1 MNVFPHAMA
10 NGRNHIGTMK
20 GKLNGVI
27 AAKTPIGWRI
37 MSESIPRETSS
48 RFVPCM
54 SEGMPVATS
63 THSIPRRIS
72 PDASLIALPLS
83 RVTRSAS
90 SSLRCLEP
98 YFSSKHARARVTGGV
113 ERQSGNASRAA
124 RTASSTWDGPESGA
138 TPISSPLAG
147 FTTSSVPTS
156 SASTQRPPM

>member
-1 MNVFPHAMA
+1 M
-10 NGRNHIGTMK
+10 GTMK

-63 THSIPRRIS
+63 THSIPRRTS
-72 PDASLIALPLS
+72 PAASLIALPLS

-90 SSLRCLEP
+90 SSSAASSRYL
-98 YFSSKHARARVTGGV
+98 SSKHARARSIGGV
-113 ERQSGNASRAA
+113 ARQPGNASRAA
-124 RTASSTWDGPESGA
+124 RTAWSTWDGPESGT
-138 TPISSPLAG
+138 TPSSSPLAG
-147 FTTSSVPTS
+147 FTMSRVSTP
-156 SASTQRPPM
+156 SASTQLPPM